1 MVLRKFPKEAG
12 NEMIT
17 GHAMITLPHGVG
29 GRLLL
34 GAPSFTCPPAS
45 WASPGVL
52 SPRACAQR
60 CTYLWGLPLLW
71 GWLPRTRPPDGPDT
85 STYLTLTACTTHR
98 TRTSTAPPGDRSIR
112 GGADGSYPRG
122 LLPHLPPK
130 GLLGARI
137 YLEKA
142 YQTSWNS
149 SSLLL
154 QF

>member
-1 MVLRKFPKEAG
+1 MLSPLELVLRGARTCGASPYS
-12 NEMIT
+12 
-17 GHAMITLPHGVG
+17 GVG
-29 GRLLL
+29 
-34 GAPSFTCPPAS
+34 
-45 WASPGVL
+45 SPVL
-52 SPRACAQR
+52 A
-60 CTYLWGLPLLW
+60 
-71 GWLPRTRPPDGPDT
+71 PPDGPDT

-142 YQTSWNS
+142 YPTSWNS
-149 SSLLL
+149 SFVVLVVLLEPGLVDRRSTGVQLFNLNTSLGEVFNMLNT
-154 QF
+154 